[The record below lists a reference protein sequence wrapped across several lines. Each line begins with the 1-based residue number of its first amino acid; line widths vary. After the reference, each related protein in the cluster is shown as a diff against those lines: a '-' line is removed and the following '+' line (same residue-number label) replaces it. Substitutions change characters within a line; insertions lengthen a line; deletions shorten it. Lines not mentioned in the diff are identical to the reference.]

1 MNDYYNLLSSVCVKP
16 PGSKSKTVSY
26 KDKFGYPV
34 YDEETFKPLTQKAKS
49 IINGISLFERI
60 DLNKYTP
67 LREQIGT
74 VIVSCK
80 MMELI
85 QNPIDIVLLPEKIWS
100 LSGEIFARPCPLKPR
115 HGFVDSRI
123 ISTPKELEELLDLV
137 KEEDPKGEIVL
148 SPFVNADYNSILCSS
163 GILSI
168 GPGHDGATGGVKSIS
183 FPVAQVKIS
192 NDVRFRSGLS
202 SKSTVFIE
210 AVYKNTV
217 NEREAHGSEVDK
229 TFYITQLRGGPKVEQ
244 VDDYIP
250 AKMVVKNIVKPHND
264 LLKWESD
271 VRKFKP
277 GTVVYGKGHTL
288 TSHAAI
294 HCVINKVPFVTTFE
308 PKVNQTITPSVLK
321 AMVFDKQKFLNGAH
335 VGLFSNLN
343 KRKMLYFAVSV
354 LHNWSYLSTSEH
366 ASWLLGISAVYISK
380 ILCALSLGE
389 YRHCR
394 VKPLKIKGVRLSST
408 RNSIY
413 SIVIDKGQ
421 FTNYVSKLIKVKK
434 EFLMKNKFRRGFGGK
449 HWSEACGY
457 CINIWNTIVEIQNSK
472 KVTPAKINKLISLIN
487 KSVNLVH
494 NNGWLFNKIADS
506 SSIEKI
512 AAKPGLAAFE
522 LADIYYNL
530 HLELLKVKKI
540 KTLTAAKEV

>member
-1 MNDYYNLLSSVCVKP
+1 MNDYYNLLSGVCVKP

-49 IINGISLFERI
+49 IINGISLFERL
-60 DLNKYTP
+60 DLNKYVP
-67 LREQIGT
+67 LREHGGT
-74 VIVSCK
+74 IIVSCK

-85 QNPIDIVLLPEKIWS
+85 QNPIDIVLLPEKIWT
-100 LSGEIFARPCPLKPR
+100 LSSEIFARPCPLKPR

-123 ISTPKELEELLDLV
+123 ISSPKELEDLLELV
-137 KEEDPKGEIVL
+137 KQEDPKGEIVL
-148 SPFVNADYNSILCSS
+148 TPFVNADYNAILCSS

-168 GPGHDGATGGVKSIS
+168 GPGHDGATGGIKSIS
-183 FPVAQVKIS
+183 FPVAPVKIS
-192 NDVRFRSGLS
+192 NDVRFKSGLS

-210 AVYKNTV
+210 AVYKKSDK
-217 NEREAHGSEVDK
+217 RSDSHGQLDK
-229 TFYITQLRGGPKVEQ
+229 SFYITQLRGGPKVDQ
-244 VDDYIP
+244 VNDFIP
-250 AKMVVKNIVKPHND
+250 AKMIVKNIVKPHDD

-294 HCVINKVPFVTTFE
+294 HCVINKVPFITTFE
-308 PKVNQTITPSVLK
+308 PKLNQSISPSDLK
-321 AMVFDKQKFLNGAH
+321 AVVFDKQKFLQGAH

-343 KRKMLYFAVSV
+343 KRTMLYFAVSV

-389 YRHCR
+389 YRHCLI
-394 VKPLKIKGVRLSST
+394 KPLKIKGVRMSAS
-408 RNSIY
+408 RGSIY
-413 SIVIDKGQ
+413 SLILDTGQ
-421 FTNYVSKLIKVKK
+421 LNSYIGKLIKVKK
-434 EFLMKNKFRRGFGGK
+434 EFLMKSKFRRGFGGK

-457 CINIWNTIVEIQNSK
+457 CINIWNTIVEIQNGK
-472 KVTPAKINKLISLIN
+472 KVSPAKINKLVSLIN

-494 NNGWLFNKIADS
+494 NNGLLFNKIADS

-512 AAKPGLAAFE
+512 ASRPGLAAFE
-522 LADIYYNL
+522 LGDIYYNL
-530 HLELLKVKKI
+530 HTELLKVKKI